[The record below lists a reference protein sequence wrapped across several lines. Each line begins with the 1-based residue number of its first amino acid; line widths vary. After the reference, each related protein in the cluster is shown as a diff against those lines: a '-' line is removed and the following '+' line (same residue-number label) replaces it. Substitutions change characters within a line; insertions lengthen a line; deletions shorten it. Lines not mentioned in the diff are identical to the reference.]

1 MEYPPLTIKELQSI
15 IYNQTMAHRRYVW
28 DAETRNAE
36 ICQAKID
43 KYKQQLK
50 TLQDEK
56 AKA

>member
-1 MEYPPLTIKELQSI
+1 MTYDPLTIKELQSI
-15 IYNQTMAHRRYVW
+15 IYNQRIALRRYHW
-28 DAETRNAE
+28 DAETKNAE

-43 KYKQQLK
+43 KYEQQLK